1 MDGTPIQGFTGGG
14 KRFDQDMWQSHLG
27 KKGKQQSN
35 NRFLIDKKL
44 EAMLVTSMC

>member
-1 MDGTPIQGFTGGG
+1 MELLSKVSLVEVKID
-14 KRFDQDMWQSHLG
+14 RDVWQSHLG
-27 KKGKQQSN
+27 KKGKQQS